1 MVFFFRLHTTGDR
14 KFDFGYLPDPSL
26 YYCRQQSFMTH
37 KFLQLAHKLI
47 KLTFGVGGQNS
58 SALKVVRAAKGIEI
72 KIMTKNKYLFS
83 T

>member
-1 MVFFFRLHTTGDR
+1 MVIFFRLHTTGDR
-14 KFDFGYLPDPSL
+14 KFDFGHLPDPSL

-58 SALKVVRAAKGIEI
+58 SSLKVVRAAKGIEI
-72 KIMTKNKYLFS
+72 KNNDKNICLFS